1 MVDDLPP
8 IPAFMER
15 RPWRLAELAAASA
28 LTADD
33 RALFTDLPFLPPADA
48 PAEPAPNQETAAV
61 TNFAAGQLKSFIER
75 IERLEE
81 EKQTIQDDIKDVF
94 AEAKGN
100 GFDTKIMRR
109 AIRLR
114 RMDKSEREEAEAML
128 ELYMSAL
135 GEQIG
140 LPFEEA

>member
-15 RPWRLAELAAASA
+15 RPKRLAELAAASA
-28 LTADD
+28 LTASD

-48 PAEPAPNQETAAV
+48 PAEPQPETAAV
-61 TNFAAGQLKSFIER
+61 TNFAARALKSFIAR

-94 AEAKGN
+94 AEAKGS

-114 RMDKSEREEAEAML
+114 KMDKSEREEAEAML
-128 ELYMSAL
+128 DLYMSAL